1 MTNSIAFRL
10 AVGAAVWITAA
21 LVVSGFL
28 LAKLFDAHVERT
40 FERRLEVLLETLV
53 AVAEVDEAGRGV
65 VLRRQAGEPRFDQ
78 PYSGWYWQI
87 TAPDG
92 SVVRSYSLWDRRLA
106 EAIGPPPE
114 TARLSL
120 IQGPGGVSLRSIERA
135 IAMPGVAGQF
145 RFVVAADV
153 EELAVQTEPFNR
165 TLAWALFVLWFGLLL
180 GVAAQIV
187 IALRPL
193 GRIRRGLGD
202 VSAGRSDKLVGRFP
216 AEVQPLV
223 AELNA
228 HFDQIGQVV
237 ERARGHVGNLAH
249 ALKTPLSV
257 LANEAQGTD
266 DVPAETVRTQTDAM
280 RRRVDHYLVRA
291 RTAATAGLITARA
304 PIAAVVDDLHRTLLR
319 IHIEKDLRIDADT
332 PDDLEFRGD
341 RQDLEEMIGNLLDN
355 ACKWARSRVRISARA
370 EGNQVRIT
378 VEDDGPGMP
387 ADRRGEALGRGR
399 RLDEAVD
406 GSGLGL
412 AIVDEIAGLYG
423 GAVVLDQATLGG
435 LRVDLLLPAAA
446 GQLSPG

>member
-10 AVGAAVWITAA
+10 AAGAAVWITAA

-28 LAKLFDAHVERT
+28 LARLFDAHVERT

-53 AVAEVDEAGRGV
+53 AVAEVDEAGRGI

-92 SVVRSYSLWDRRLA
+92 AVVRSYSLWDRRLA
-106 EAIGPPPE
+106 VAPAAPPE

-120 IQGPGGVSLRSIERA
+120 IEGPVGARLRAIERA
-135 IAMPGVAGQF
+135 IAMPGIAGQF

-153 EELAVQTEPFNR
+153 EELAVQTEPFIR

-193 GRIRRGLGD
+193 GRIRRGLSD
-202 VSAGRSDKLVGRFP
+202 VSAGRSDRLEGRFP
-216 AEVQPLV
+216 AEIQPLV

-228 HFDQIGQVV
+228 HFGQIGQVV

-257 LANEAQGTD
+257 LANEAQGTGT
-266 DVPAETVRTQTDAM
+266 VPAETVRTQTDAM

-304 PIAAVVDDLHRTLLR
+304 PIGSVVEDLHRTLLR
-319 IHIEKDLRIDADT
+319 IHAGKDLRIDADA
-332 PDDLEFRGD
+332 PAGAEFRGD

-355 ACKWARSRVRISARA
+355 ACKWAAGRVRISVLA
-370 EGNQVRIT
+370 EGNRVRIT

-387 ADRRGEALGRGR
+387 ADKRGQALGRGG

-423 GAVVLDQATLGG
+423 GTMALDDSAMGG
-435 LRVDLLLPAAA
+435 LRVDLVLPAVFV
-446 GQLSPG
+446 